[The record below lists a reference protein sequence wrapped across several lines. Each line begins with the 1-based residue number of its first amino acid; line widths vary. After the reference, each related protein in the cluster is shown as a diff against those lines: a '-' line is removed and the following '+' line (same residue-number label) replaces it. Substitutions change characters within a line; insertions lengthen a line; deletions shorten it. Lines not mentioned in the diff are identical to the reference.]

1 MLRCAAFLD
10 LFYHLVVVN
19 VVLHIGATHFCGCA
33 QRTDITRGQ

>member
-19 VVLHIGATHFCGCA
+19 VVLHFGATHFCGCA
-33 QRTDITRGQ
+33 KRTDITRGQ